1 MCDIAQRKIFLLLS
15 TVPQMIL
22 LQYSDNSQR
31 YDKSTKILLYY
42 WNISARPKCS
52 YLTIAWATPNAISIK
67 IFLQSFRK
75 LFMIGY
81 FKGHLDIHMD
91 EITE

>member
-15 TVPQMIL
+15 TVPQVML
-22 LQYSDNSQR
+22 PQYSDNGQR

-52 YLTIAWATPNAISIK
+52 YLTIAWAVPYVKYPLEYKSR
-67 IFLQSFRK
+67 L
-75 LFMIGY
+75 Y
-81 FKGHLDIHMD
+81 YY
-91 EITE
+91 